1 MGVDRGDSRWEGAN
15 RRIRREGGQ
24 ATHGGYIHGG
34 GLGRIVS
41 NCVVS
46 LEHTLKEVSLGTHG
60 GTLKER
66 DRRDRPLVA
75 GGCRHAD
82 RGCCYSK
89 MAEKNEGDDL
99 MGR

>member
-1 MGVDRGDSRWEGAN
+1 MGGREQADKAGRGAGK
-15 RRIRREGGQ
+15 GGSY
-24 ATHGGYIHGG
+24 THGGYIHGG

-41 NCVVS
+41 ICVVS
-46 LEHTLKEVSLGTHG
+46 LERTLKEVSLGTHG

-66 DRRDRPLVA
+66 DRPRSTIGRGRLPTRRPRLL
-75 GGCRHAD
+75 
-82 RGCCYSK
+82 YSK